1 MGALLL
7 ADPTITD
14 NAPFQRECPTSKF
27 LQDVLI
33 QRFYKMIGVQLLV
46 DATIVETAT
55 FHL

>member
-1 MGALLL
+1 ML